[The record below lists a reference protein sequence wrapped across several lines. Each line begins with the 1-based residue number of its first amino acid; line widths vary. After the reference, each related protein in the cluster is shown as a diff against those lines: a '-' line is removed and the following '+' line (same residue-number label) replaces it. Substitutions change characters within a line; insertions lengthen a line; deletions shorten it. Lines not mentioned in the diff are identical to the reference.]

1 MSEGRVVSLK
11 RLAEGRYTAVVQGGE
26 DYDVYVELD
35 QEHNVID
42 SECDCPYDYGP
53 ICKHQVAVFLTL
65 RDRVSE
71 KDAKSEPSL
80 KELLEVESKEA
91 LVSLLLS
98 IASEGGPA
106 AERIRL
112 SLSKADGQEELDDC
126 RALIRSY
133 IDRHSDPRGFVSWR
147 SVDRA
152 VDGAFLVAEKASAAF
167 DEEEWMRGLE
177 LHLCIVEEM
186 IELLQTAD
194 DSGGGVGG
202 VIEGSLE
209 AIGMMAREL
218 PQVPNDD
225 RLKLFRRLLAESQ
238 RPGYEGWT
246 DWQLS
251 LLESALLLVDSEE
264 MQQAWDEAARAIS
277 AAASRSERSREY
289 IDERVAVLR
298 YSWLLEHSGEAEANA
313 YLAGQL
319 HVPKLREVT
328 IEAALRRGDADEAIR
343 LAEEGEAADR
353 AKGLWGLVHR
363 WMKYRFEAYRI
374 ASRIEELRS
383 LGAELIGDGEFG
395 YYQTV
400 KETFAGGD
408 AEWPVFLQNLL
419 DRMERAPRAQDAYTR
434 ILIEERRFDSLLAY
448 VRKAPPRIET
458 YYGALLPHFPGEVRE
473 LFLAYIEFRAEQ
485 SNNRKDYAD
494 VSRIIR
500 LLQRIGGKEEAY
512 AISKQLLAKFPRR
525 PAMREELEKIVH

>member
-1 MSEGRVVSLK
+1 
-11 RLAEGRYTAVVQGGE
+11 VVQGGE

-35 QEHNVID
+35 REGNVTD

-71 KDAKSEPSL
+71 QDATSEPSL
-80 KELLEVESKEA
+80 KELLEAESKEA

-98 IASEGGPA
+98 IASEGGSA

-112 SLSKADGQEELDDC
+112 SLSKAGGQDELDDC

-133 IDRHSDPRGFVSWR
+133 IDRHSDQHGFASWR
-147 SVDRA
+147 SVDHA
-152 VDGAFLVAEKASAAF
+152 VDGALLVAEKALAAF
-167 DEEEWMRGLE
+167 EAEEWMRGLE
-177 LHLCIVEEM
+177 LYLCVVEEM
-186 IELLQTAD
+186 VELLQTAD

-209 AIGMMAREL
+209 AIATMVREL
-218 PQVPNDD
+218 PQVPNEE
-225 RLKLFRRLLAESQ
+225 RMKLFRRLLTESQ
-238 RPGYEGWT
+238 RPAFEGWA

-251 LLESALLLVDSEE
+251 LLESALMLVESEE
-264 MQQAWDEAARAIS
+264 MQLAWDEVVNAIS
-277 AAASRSERSREY
+277 ADASRSERSRGY

-298 YSWLLEHSGEAEANA
+298 YSCLLEHSGEAEANA
-313 YLAGQL
+313 FLAGQL
-319 HVPKLREVT
+319 HVPKLRELA
-328 IEAALRRGDADEAIR
+328 IQAALTRGDAEEAIQ

-353 AKGLWGLVHR
+353 AKGLPGLVHR
-363 WMKYRFEAYRI
+363 WKKYRFEAYRI
-374 ASRIEELRS
+374 ASRIVQLRT
-383 LGAELIGDGEFG
+383 LGAELIAEGE
-395 YYQTV
+395 YDDYRTV
-400 KETFAGGD
+400 KGTFAEGD
-408 AEWPVFLQNLL
+408 AGWPLFLQELL
-419 DRMERAPRAQDAYTR
+419 DRIERVSRAQDAYTR
-434 ILIEERRFDSLLAY
+434 ILIEERMFERLLAY

-458 YYGALLPHFPGEVRE
+458 YYGALLPHFPGEVKE

-500 LLQRIGGKEEAY
+500 LLQRVGGKEEAY
-512 AISKQLLAKFPRR
+512 AISKQLSAKYPRR